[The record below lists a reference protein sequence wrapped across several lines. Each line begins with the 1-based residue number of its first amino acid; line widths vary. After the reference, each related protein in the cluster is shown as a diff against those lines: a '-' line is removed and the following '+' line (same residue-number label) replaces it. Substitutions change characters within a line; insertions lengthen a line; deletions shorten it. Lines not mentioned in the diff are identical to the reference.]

1 MNPVINIVVAMI
13 SIVVLLLSCTKE
25 FEPKKQPT
33 SNRKNISPFLT
44 KMANDYGCIINTITD
59 HIEDTLVFRCQGA
72 SRFIPNLD
80 TFKLKYID
88 SIALGIGKNV
98 YLGFTGDNSTQYLK
112 APNGSYVHV
121 AELGNLSFYIYED
134 FYQLETDSSYS
145 IVNLRFLYNLTE
157 PPFK

>member
-1 MNPVINIVVAMI
+1 MNPMIYIVVAMI
-13 SIVVLLLSCTKE
+13 SMVVLFSCTKNYE
-25 FEPKKQPT
+25 TNKQPT
-33 SNRKNISPFLT
+33 TGSKNISPFLA
-44 KMANDYGCIINTITD
+44 KAAKEYSAVINAVVD
-59 HIEDTLVFRCQGA
+59 HIDDTLVFRCQGA

-112 APNGSYVHV
+112 VPNGLLVHIS
-121 AELGNLSFYIYED
+121 ELGNLYFYIYED
-134 FYQLETDSSYS
+134 FYQLEPDSSYS